1 MTDRN
6 DAPTEKKRSAWPLFI
21 GLPLIA
27 VLAAAAIFF
36 TSTGQNTGTGDESGA
51 EQAANDSSESAES
64 PTPSEGASGDSSG
77 GEQPSL
83 GDGDAPVVMQ
93 EFSDYQ

>member
-6 DAPTEKKRSAWPLFI
+6 DAPTEKKKSAWPLFI

-36 TSTGQNTGTGDESGA
+36 TSTGQNTGSGA
-51 EQAANDSSESAES
+51 EQAANDSSGSAES
-64 PTPSEGASGDSSG
+64 PAPSEGASGDSSG
-77 GEQPSL
+77 GEQPAL
-83 GDGDAPVVMQ
+83 GDEDAPVVMQ

>member
-6 DAPTEKKRSAWPLFI
+6 DAPTEKRKSSWPLFI

-36 TSTGQNTGTGDESGA
+36 TSTGQNAGTG
-51 EQAANDSSESAES
+51 QAANDSAGS
-64 PTPSEGASGDSSG
+64 PAPSEGASG

-83 GDGDAPVVMQ
+83 GDEDAPVAMQ